1 MKLKRAVDAS
11 TARFFSDAGATD
23 VARTPLKIQANTP
36 WQCLYF
42 RLYAKKPYFMAF
54 FSILK
59 SNA

>member
-36 WQCLYF
+36 
-42 RLYAKKPYFMAF
+42 
-54 FSILK
+54 
-59 SNA
+59 